1 MRANTKYIKQCVA
14 MSLILS
20 SVLLSGCA
28 SKIDEVSQKMM
39 DDINA
44 IGTVEISDEEAI
56 EKAEKLY
63 ATLTDK
69 QKEQVNNYADL
80 LNARDELDKLLEEK
94 AKKDAE
100 EAEKAKV
107 KYKETYSDTF
117 DMITLGCLNSEEFGG
132 LTERVWYNCIYEKS
146 DPETDKY
153 TKGIFD
159 TFYSDFNYALSTLFK
174 DSDYQSGISAIR
186 DSQDESGELIKE
198 LNNPPEGWEEA
209 YKDIQAFYD
218 SFISLSNLVISP
230 SGNLQSYSDN
240 FSNADNE
247 MAKNYKKV
255 KAYLE

>member
-14 MSLILS
+14 MSLIFS

-44 IGTVEISDEEAI
+44 IGTVEISDEETI

-63 ATLTDK
+63 DTLTDK

-94 AKKDAE
+94 ARKDAE

-132 LTERVWYNCIYEKS
+132 LTKRVWYNCIYEKS

-159 TFYSDFNYALSTLFK
+159 TFYSDFNYALST
-174 DSDYQSGISAIR
+174 
-186 DSQDESGELIKE
+186 LIKE

-247 MAKNYKKV
+247 MTKNYKKV

>member
-56 EKAEKLY
+56 EKAENLY

-100 EAEKAKV
+100 EAERLAEEERKAEEERLE
-107 KYKETYSDTF
+107 KERQEKPDSMVVHSFYYGKTDNGESVNLDVT
-117 DMITLGCLNSEEFGG
+117 SENGFGG
-132 LTERVWYNCIYEKS
+132 SNR
-146 DPETDKY
+146 D
-153 TKGIFD
+153 
-159 TFYSDFNYALSTLFK
+159 TLFVTDNVDKWGLEIVTTETGMGVMK
-174 DSDYQSGISAIR
+174 DNTIV
-186 DSQDESGELIKE
+186 DSEMTRLLDEYDDVDNATVLQLVDEY
-198 LNNPPEGWEEA
+198 EET
-209 YKDIQAFYD
+209 KDI
-218 SFISLSNLVISP
+218 SLI
-230 SGNLQSYSDN
+230 Y
-240 FSNADNE
+240 
-247 MAKNYKKV
+247 
-255 KAYLE
+255 